1 MFFLSLLH
9 NASPDVGFLCVAA
22 PHALMACENTTRSH
36 FTARL
41 LGIQAV
47 NPHLGGTRSPCKPCS
62 NFRHAQVQIGINT
75 SSSQD
80 PRADPYTLLFST
92 RGPLPFAHSLS
103 PVTAHSPAFP
113 PSFLSHITFQLK
125 RSNFDDAVQTSMKPF
140 APFGPR
146 FSSNCFGRLMIYSR
160 CDPSKGFAASCQR
173 SLLPLKLFSH
183 DMVEI
188 SLNHG
193 THTFR

>member
-22 PHALMACENTTRSH
+22 PHALMARENTTRSH

-103 PVTAHSPAFP
+103 PVIAHNPAFP
-113 PSFLSHITFQLK
+113 PSFLFTHHISIKAFK
-125 RSNFDDAVQTSMKPF
+125 
-140 APFGPR
+140 
-146 FSSNCFGRLMIYSR
+146 
-160 CDPSKGFAASCQR
+160 
-173 SLLPLKLFSH
+173 
-183 DMVEI
+183 
-188 SLNHG
+188 
-193 THTFR
+193 FR